1 MGININTPQVS
12 ALRTEVERKF
22 GRITSHS
29 GFVKLAEFIEQEC
42 KEHISITTLERI
54 WNYSTRNADSVSVRI
69 LDIISRLT
77 GAECWE
83 AFCNTLKANA
93 KKESELFASPDA
105 INTSDLTKGTR
116 IKIGWQPDRI
126 CEVEYIGENRFVAVY
141 TENSSIRP
149 GDSFSCLQIQKGRE
163 LYMDCFARSGEEVCN
178 STNRYVVG
186 QISGIT
192 IIEIVEA
199 AGLPVQE

>member
-1 MGININTPQVS
+1 MGININTPQAS

-22 GRITSHS
+22 GNW
-29 GFVKLAEFIEQEC
+29 L
-42 KEHISITTLERI
+42 
-54 WNYSTRNADSVSVRI
+54 
-69 LDIISRLT
+69 
-77 GAECWE
+77 
-83 AFCNTLKANA
+83 
-93 KKESELFASPDA
+93 
-105 INTSDLTKGTR
+105 
-116 IKIGWQPDRI
+116 QPDRI

-149 GDSFSCLQIQKGRE
+149 DDSFSCLQIQKGRE
-163 LYMDCFARSGEEVCN
+163 LYMDCFARSCEEVCN

-199 AGLPVQE
+199 AGIPVQE